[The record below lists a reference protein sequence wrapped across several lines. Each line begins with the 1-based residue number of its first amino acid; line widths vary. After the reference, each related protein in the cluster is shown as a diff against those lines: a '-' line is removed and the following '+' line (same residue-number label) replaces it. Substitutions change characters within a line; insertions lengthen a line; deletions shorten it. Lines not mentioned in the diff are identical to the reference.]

1 MKPKNIALQVVFMIE
16 IAFTKFKIW
25 IYLSGKLSQSTV
37 FFLRFCSHSDLML
50 CVLDSWRGKYLNEI
64 YFGKEEGIKNEF
76 DFQEYFLVN

>member
-37 FFLRFCSHSDLML
+37 FFLRFCSLSNLML
-50 CVLDSWRGKYLNEI
+50 CVLDSWRGKYYEI